1 MMTPFGHRLTAGLA
15 AWMILV
21 AAAPSRQ
28 FTYVAGNVIEP
39 NENTANEDA
48 IFSYLQAGVDTIRD
62 GAIVEA
68 DLANA
73 SISTSKLQTGSVTT
87 TTILDETILT
97 GDILDGT
104 IANADISASAAIS
117 FSKLASLTSTN
128 ILVGSAG
135 NVATSVTMSGDITIS
150 NTGVTAVGANTVA
163 LTTDTTGNYA
173 NGDGE
178 AGNALTGDSAT
189 AFFSS
194 GTVDTARLGS
204 GSAGA
209 TTFLRG
215 DQTWSPAGAWIFV
228 ETLAASASTTVSSS
242 TLPTDSEVFMVV
254 FDEVNTSGALV
265 LGLRFNASATTYST
279 TVFTKSTAAFA
290 NHATTTGMILVDAAG
305 SLSLGGDVK
314 FDRVD
319 ANGKTLRC
327 SLQQVG
333 SDTSSVCFGG
343 RNTATTGAVTSIE
356 IEREA
361 GAATFTG
368 DFHIYK
374 LNQS

>member
-1 MMTPFGHRLTAGLA
+1 
-15 AWMILV
+15 
-21 AAAPSRQ
+21 
-28 FTYVAGNVIEP
+28 
-39 NENTANEDA
+39 
-48 IFSYLQAGVDTIRD
+48 
-62 GAIVEA
+62 
-68 DLANA
+68 
-73 SISTSKLQTGSVTT
+73 
-87 TTILDETILT
+87 
-97 GDILDGT
+97 
-104 IANADISASAAIS
+104 
-117 FSKLASLTSTN
+117 
-128 ILVGSAG
+128 
-135 NVATSVTMSGDITIS
+135 
-150 NTGVTAVGANTVA
+150 
-163 LTTDTTGNYA
+163 
-173 NGDGE
+173 
-178 AGNALTGDSAT
+178 
-189 AFFSS
+189 
-194 GTVDTARLGS
+194 
-204 GSAGA
+204 
-209 TTFLRG
+209 
-215 DQTWSPAGAWIFV
+215 
-228 ETLAASASTTVSSS
+228 
-242 TLPTDSEVFMVV
+242 MVV